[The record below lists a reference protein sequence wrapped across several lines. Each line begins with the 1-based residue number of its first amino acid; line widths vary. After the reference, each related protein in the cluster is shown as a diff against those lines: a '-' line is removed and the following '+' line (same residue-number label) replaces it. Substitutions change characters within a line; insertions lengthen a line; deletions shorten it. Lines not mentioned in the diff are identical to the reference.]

1 MAVEHQSLPALS
13 AIVQL
18 VLKQPIS
25 IRAYP
30 ADMSTQPSQS
40 RNALNPERGNE
51 RVERI
56 YREWDAA
63 LARLEEL
70 PPERLEEGVDS
81 LLSLYAKDASI
92 ESPLIP
98 HLMKKESGV
107 CTGHE
112 EMRPFFREVGRRKP
126 SVRNYYRAGYLT
138 DGKKLIWEYP
148 RAKPDG
154 EQMDFV
160 EAMELNDD
168 GLIQRHCVYWG
179 WRSVKV
185 ILDDA
190 YRR

>member
-1 MAVEHQSLPALS
+1 MSNEK
-13 AIVQL
+13 
-18 VLKQPIS
+18 LKTT
-25 IRAYP
+25 
-30 ADMSTQPSQS
+30 D
-40 RNALNPERGNE
+40 ALNPERANE
-51 RVERI
+51 NVERI

-70 PPERLEEGVDS
+70 APDRLEEGVDA
-81 LLSLYAKDASI
+81 LLALYAKDAVI

-98 HLMKKESGV
+98 HLMKVERGI
-107 CTGHE
+107 CRGHD

-126 SVRNYYRAGYLT
+126 SLRKYYRAGYLT

-160 EAMELNDD
+160 EAMELNNE
-168 GLIQRHCVYWG
+168 GLIQHHSVYWG
-179 WRSVKV
+179 WKGVSV
-185 ILDDA
+185 ILSDA